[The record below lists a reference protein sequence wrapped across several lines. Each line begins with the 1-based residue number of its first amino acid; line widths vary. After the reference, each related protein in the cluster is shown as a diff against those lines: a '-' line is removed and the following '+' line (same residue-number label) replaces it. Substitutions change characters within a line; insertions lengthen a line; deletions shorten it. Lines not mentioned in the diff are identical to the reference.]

1 LNEQIL
7 GKQCLS
13 AQLPHNFPNAHLFHQ
28 FGHDKYTN
36 LSITAMSLIKA
47 WCKRN
52 IASEGLEI
60 VTFEWKQGNL
70 EIELKESEEDEPS
83 E

>member
-1 LNEQIL
+1 MKCVLDAE
-7 GKQCLS
+7 C
-13 AQLPHNFPNAHLFHQ
+13 
-28 FGHDKYTN
+28 
-36 LSITAMSLIKA
+36 AMSIIKS

-60 VTFEWKQGNL
+60 DKFEWKEGSL
-70 EIELKESEEDEPS
+70 EIHLKESEEDESS

>member
-1 LNEQIL
+1 MKCIL
-7 GKQCLS
+7 DAEC
-13 AQLPHNFPNAHLFHQ
+13 
-28 FGHDKYTN
+28 
-36 LSITAMSLIKA
+36 AMSIIKA

-70 EIELKESEEDEPS
+70 EIELKESEEDESS